1 MRRVDS
7 DLEVKMTRIE
17 ASIKELE
24 RRMGKIEVLMYGD
37 GSSKSIIERITK
49 LETKVD
55 EIRSIAKLALYFSI
69 GTFLGIIVTIVALV
83 R

>member
-1 MRRVDS
+1 VRRVDS

>member
-1 MRRVDS
+1 VDS
-7 DLEVKMTRIE
+7 DLEIKMTRIE
-17 ASIKELE
+17 SSIKELE
-24 RRMGKIEVLMYGD
+24 RRMGKIEALMYGD
-37 GSSKSIIERITK
+37 GSSKSIVERITK

>member
-1 MRRVDS
+1 VRRVDS

-24 RRMGKIEVLMYGD
+24 RRMGRIEVLMYGD
-37 GSSKSIIERITK
+37 GSSKSIVERITK